1 MKGIDKITS
10 RIIADAEA
18 ECRDVKRES
27 DERCAAVR
35 AENEKRAQDEYCSA
49 WIVPPGSRPKR
60 AC

>member
-35 AENEKRAQDEYCSA
+35 AENEKRAQDEYWRLVREGSMR
-49 WIVPPGSRPKR
+49 IVPKY
-60 AC
+60 

>member
-35 AENEKRAQDEYCSA
+35 AENEKRAQDE
-49 WIVPPGSRPKR
+49 
-60 AC
+60 